1 MSCEFSLA
9 WKHRLIFLAALA
21 LATCETPVQGQES
34 SSHIANESKVV
45 RATKASSS
53 PNASFDPVKP
63 GSAYIIGPGDL
74 LAINVWNEPEVTGK
88 VPVRMDGK
96 ISVPLAG
103 EIQASGLTPDSLQA
117 NISKKLNEFV
127 KQPEVTVVVEETNS
141 RQFNVLGEVQHPG
154 SFPLIRPTRVLDAL
168 AQGGGF
174 RDFAKVKKIY
184 VLRRTPT
191 GATVKLPFNY
201 KRVTQ
206 GEDVQDDVEL
216 QAGDTVIVP

>member
-1 MSCEFSLA
+1 MSGEFSFA
-9 WKHRLIFLAALA
+9 WKQRLIILAAAVLTTSA
-21 LATCETPVQGQES
+21 ARVQGQDRN
-34 SSHIANESKVV
+34 SHPVSEATVRSNTVV
-45 RATKASSS
+45 PAATA
-53 PNASFDPVKP
+53 PPDRVRTD
-63 GSAYIIGPGDL
+63 SAYIIGPGDL

-88 VPVRMDGK
+88 VPVRTDGK

-117 NISKKLNEFV
+117 TISKKLNEFV
-127 KQPEVTVVVEETNS
+127 KEPAVTVVVEEMNS

-168 AQGGGF
+168 AQAGGF

-184 VLRRTPT
+184 VLRRSPT
-191 GATVKLPFNY
+191 GGSVKLPFNY

-206 GEDVQDDVEL
+206 GENIQDDVEL

>member
-1 MSCEFSLA
+1 MSCEISFA
-9 WKHRLIFLAALA
+9 WKQRLTILAAAVLTTSA
-21 LATCETPVQGQES
+21 ARVQGQDRNAHPVRELTVRS
-34 SSHIANESKVV
+34 NTVV
-45 RATKASSS
+45 AASTA
-53 PNASFDPVKP
+53 PPHRVRTD
-63 GSAYIIGPGDL
+63 SAYIIGRGDL

-88 VPVRMDGK
+88 VPVRTDGK
-96 ISVPLAG
+96 ISIPLAG

-117 NISKKLNEFV
+117 TISKTLNEFV
-127 KQPEVTVVVEETNS
+127 KEPTVTVVVEEMNS

-168 AQGGGF
+168 AQAGGF

-184 VLRRTPT
+184 VLRRSPT
-191 GATVKLPFNY
+191 GGSVKLPFNY

-206 GEDVQDDVEL
+206 GENIQDDVEL